1 MAALNRARIKH
12 LKNNT
17 TAPLEL
23 KELEI
28 ALTSLNRAQGLGLV
42 LAGGVVDL
50 RTLKKAGSAIV
61 SGAITI
67 SALLLGLSVD
77 RRISTTAGACAVS
90 DAQRSVIQAVMQA
103 NASMCSYYNVT
114 LDEVLAGAQAP

>member
-42 LAGGVVDL
+42 LAGRVIDL
-50 RTLKKAGSAIV
+50 RTLKQVGSAIV

-77 RRISTTAGACAVS
+77 RRISTAAGACAVS
-90 DAQRSVIQAVMQA
+90 DAQRSAIQAVMQA